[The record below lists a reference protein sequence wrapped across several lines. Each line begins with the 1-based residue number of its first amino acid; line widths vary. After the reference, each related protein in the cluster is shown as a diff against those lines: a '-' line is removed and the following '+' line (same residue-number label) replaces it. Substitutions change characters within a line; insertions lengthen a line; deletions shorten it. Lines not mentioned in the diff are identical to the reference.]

1 MKQCSLVE
9 ATLRGVSGSQKSHSH
24 TKHNEESSS
33 IVILK
38 PRRNIAHSKSC
49 QASHAHIH
57 RQTQTQTQTHTDT
70 HTHTHHDC
78 RRTAIINTG
87 AVAVISDEL
96 SNTLQTPW
104 SDTSQG
110 FAFLSKSKLNT
121 WSQAEADSKITGQER
136 IGLTCYKALVKL
148 YGQVE
153 ACEWSLKPTP
163 NGFPKR
169 MSVAFSGPR
178 NPQDEDCGEKMNT
191 GILQSLHDWLL
202 GKVSNKLC
210 RVAPTAISATCQ
222 TPITMS
228 NLI

>member
-1 MKQCSLVE
+1 MRIY
-9 ATLRGVSGSQKSHSH
+9 TDRH
-24 TKHNEESSS
+24 
-33 IVILK
+33 
-38 PRRNIAHSKSC
+38 RRRHR
-49 QASHAHIH
+49 HRHIQIH
-57 RQTQTQTQTHTDT
+57 I
-70 HTHTHHDC
+70 HTHHDC

-178 NPQDEDCGEKMNT
+178 NPQDEDCGEKMST

-202 GKVSNKLC
+202 GKVSNKPC
-210 RVAPTAISATCQ
+210 RVAPTAISATSKHPSPCL
-222 TPITMS
+222 TLSDYST
-228 NLI
+228 L

>member
-49 QASHAHIH
+49 H
-57 RQTQTQTQTHTDT
+57 TQTDTDT
-70 HTHTHHDC
+70 DTYRYTYTHHDC

-87 AVAVISDEL
+87 AVVVISDEL

-178 NPQDEDCGEKMNT
+178 NPQDEDCGEKMST

-202 GKVSNKLC
+202 GKVSNKPC